1 MVRSEGGNIN
11 EKQRGSKTQPWGTP
25 TSRGQAKDKEAA
37 REKRKNYQ
45 GCRRNLQMYLPDLG
59 KKVYQGRWADW
70 LSRMVL
76 GGARR
81 MRMRIALMFSKME
94 SLVIEQ
100 LLVKLMKRS
109 WQSAGV
115 G

>member
-1 MVRSEGGNIN
+1 MKSKGDQRLSHGG
-11 EKQRGSKTQPWGTP
+11 TL

-45 GCRRNLQMYLPDLG
+45 GCRRNLQMYLPNLG

-76 GGARR
+76 
-81 MRMRIALMFSKME
+81 ME
-94 SLVIEQ
+94 QE
-100 LLVKLMKRS
+100 
-109 WQSAGV
+109 G
-115 G
+115 